1 MTTAAAGVGGD
12 REDAREALDRLRAR
26 VDGWKLGDDREVR
39 AREAARRRLNST
51 RTVVGLIMINA
62 RLRVVSMAHGARGAI
77 ARGRGDG
84 F

>member
-12 REDAREALDRLRAR
+12 HEDAREALDRLRAR

-39 AREAARRRLNST
+39 AREAAPWNST
-51 RTVVGLIMINA
+51 RMFVGLIMINA
-62 RLRVVSMAHGARGAI
+62 RLRVVSMAHGARDRI